1 MPNSFVTPLAD
12 RAFERLT
19 RCVLG
24 LAIFGV
30 GVAMQKHG
38 NLGLPPWDV
47 FHDGFSSIIGLSFGH
62 TIVVSSALV
71 MLLWIPLRQMPGL
84 GTLINAIEIGLV
96 ADLYIS
102 NVAPATNPVARVALM
117 LGGIVVT
124 GIGSGIYIGAGLGP
138 GPRDGL
144 MTGLAAKGLR
154 ISIARTSVEVSIMLI
169 GVVLGG
175 SIGIGTLAF
184 ALLIGPIVARTLPM
198 FRMRPRVAD

>member
-47 FHDGFSSIIGLSFGH
+47 FHDGFSSIIGMSFGH

-71 MLLWIPLRQMPGL
+71 M
-84 GTLINAIEIGLV
+84 
-96 ADLYIS
+96 
-102 NVAPATNPVARVALM
+102 
-117 LGGIVVT
+117 
-124 GIGSGIYIGAGLGP
+124 
-138 GPRDGL
+138 
-144 MTGLAAKGLR
+144 
-154 ISIARTSVEVSIMLI
+154 
-169 GVVLGG
+169 
-175 SIGIGTLAF
+175 
-184 ALLIGPIVARTLPM
+184 
-198 FRMRPRVAD
+198 